1 MIPNQKTKRILFWIG
16 LSLPMVALVAMT
28 WLVHQAGGQFNSS
41 FNWVLQNYKVLDKF
55 EQTEAQIV
63 DAEANQRGYLLTGK
77 SEYIEPYQSAMAS
90 IRDNIAELKRMT
102 VNDPAQ
108 QGNIISLENLVDTE
122 LVFDPATAF
131 SSGQF
136 QTNASVITLTAHG
149 KNKIEQMRRVL
160 FQAREAQE
168 RVLSK
173 HQQDAESEV
182 VSGQI
187 MSLVLI
193 VAVALA
199 LVFVVMILLRLEKL
213 QQFVTVCAW
222 TGQVRH
228 QGQWLRLDQF
238 LERQFGI
245 SVSHSLSREAA
256 EKMMHDIEELNRPG
270 SPGESPGK
278 GESGKL

>member
-1 MIPNQKTKRILFWIG
+1 MIPTRKTKRTLFWIG
-16 LSLPMVALVAMT
+16 LSLPMIGLIAMT
-28 WLVHQAGGQFNSS
+28 WLVHQAGGQFNNS

-55 EQTEAQIV
+55 EQTQAHIV
-63 DAEANQRGYLLTGK
+63 DAEANQRGFLLTGK
-77 SEYIEPYQSAMAS
+77 AEYIEPYQDALNST
-90 IRDNIAELKRMT
+90 RDDLAQLKRMT
-102 VNDPAQ
+102 VNDPSQ
-108 QGNIISLENLVDTE
+108 QPNIMALEQLVESE

-136 QTNASVITLTAHG
+136 QTNASVVSLTAHG
-149 KNKIEQMRRVL
+149 KQKIEDMRRIL
-160 FQAREAQE
+160 YQAREAQE
-168 RVLSK
+168 HVLAK
-173 HQQDAESEV
+173 HQQDAEMEV

-187 MSLVLI
+187 MSMVLI

-222 TGQVRH
+222 TGQVRV

-245 SVSHSLSREAA
+245 SVSHTLSKEAA
-256 EKMMHDIEELNRPG
+256 EKMMREIEDLNRPG
-270 SPGESPGK
+270 RAPEPSANPPPAAS
-278 GESGKL
+278 

>member
-1 MIPNQKTKRILFWIG
+1 MLG
-16 LSLPMVALVAMT
+16 LVAMT
-28 WLVHQAGGQFNSS
+28 WLVHQAGGQFNNS

-55 EQTEAQIV
+55 EQAQSHIV
-63 DAEANQRGYLLTGK
+63 DAEANQRGFLLTGK
-77 SEYIEPYQSAMAS
+77 PEYIEPYQAAMTS
-90 IRDNIAELKRMT
+90 IRDDIAQLKRMT
-102 VNDPAQ
+102 VNDPTQ
-108 QGNIISLENLVDTE
+108 QANIMSLEQLVDTE
-122 LVFDPATAF
+122 LQFDPATAF

-136 QTNASVITLTAHG
+136 QTNASVVTLTARG
-149 KNKIEQMRRVL
+149 KEKIEDMRRVL

-173 HQQDAESEV
+173 HQQEAEEEV

-187 MSLVLI
+187 MSMVLI
-193 VAVALA
+193 VAVAVA
-199 LVFVVMILLRLEKL
+199 LVFVVVILLRLEKL

-222 TGQVRH
+222 TGQVRV

-256 EKMMHDIEELNRPG
+256 EKMMHEIEELNRPG
-270 SPGESPGK
+270 RTPEPPPDQPTRAV
-278 GESGKL
+278 

>member
-1 MIPNQKTKRILFWIG
+1 MSASQKTKRRLFWIG
-16 LSLPMVALVAMT
+16 LSLPMLGLVAMT
-28 WLVHQAGGQFNSS
+28 WLVHQAGGQFNNS

-55 EQTEAQIV
+55 EQAQAHIV
-63 DAEANQRGYLLTGK
+63 DAEANQRGFLLTGK
-77 SEYIEPYQSAMAS
+77 SEYIEPYRDAMNS
-90 IRDNIAELKRMT
+90 IHDDIAQLKRMT
-102 VNDPAQ
+102 VNDPTQ
-108 QGNIISLENLVDTE
+108 QANIMSLEQLVDTE
-122 LVFDPATAF
+122 LQFDPATAF

-136 QTNASVITLTAHG
+136 QTNASVVTLTARG
-149 KNKIEQMRRVL
+149 KQKIEDMRRVL

-173 HQQDAESEV
+173 HQQEAEEEV

-187 MSLVLI
+187 MSMVLI
-193 VAVALA
+193 GAVAVA
-199 LVFVVMILLRLEKL
+199 LVFVVVILLRLEKL

-222 TGQVRH
+222 TGQVRV

-256 EKMMHDIEELNRPG
+256 EKMMHEIEELNRPERTPEPPPDPPA
-270 SPGESPGK
+270 SMA
-278 GESGKL
+278 